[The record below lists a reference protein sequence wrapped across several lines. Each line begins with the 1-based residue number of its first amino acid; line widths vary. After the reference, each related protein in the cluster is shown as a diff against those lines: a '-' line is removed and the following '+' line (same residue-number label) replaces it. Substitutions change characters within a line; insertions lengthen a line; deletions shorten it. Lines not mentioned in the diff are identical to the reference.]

1 MSVPSF
7 VCESS
12 ASGASPR
19 RRRTSSRRPI
29 REHEAAPWRV
39 ARALVDI
46 DAERAATPQAW
57 VAAVAEHADLATLR
71 RDVSESIERLSV
83 LLAGASESGSLLV
96 RRLTWERM
104 AEHLGCTTRS
114 VARLLRRLH
123 DAGLLGRV
131 AAGQSAHRRPIDTET
146 GEVQAAGN
154 SAVYVLA
161 VPAVK
166 EPERVDS
173 GEASVTPSHL
183 KVSSN
188 NPSRTR
194 EACAREAVAVE
205 AMTAARRSGR
215 PLSGRADRRM
225 VEALPAAHRDPFWD
239 GQRVPASR
247 VEMLAAAA
255 EMGRR
260 SFALRRASRRA
271 VRSAARDFWSAGWS
285 VADVMHALEA
295 RPDGS
300 RWAHSGAD
308 RVRSIHGWMRHRLR
322 SWRAADGSPLASRTA
337 RVEADR
343 RAVQAARAAAQ
354 RERQEAHARAVANP
368 PTAATRRLV
377 AAARAAVRDAA
388 SRRFHPLPEV
398 A

>member
-19 RRRTSSRRPI
+19 RRRGSSRRPI

-57 VAAVAEHADLATLR
+57 VAAVAEHPDIATLR
-71 RDVSESIERLSV
+71 RDVWESIERLSV
-83 LLAGASESGSLLV
+83 LLAGASESGSVLV

-131 AAGQSAHRRPIDTET
+131 AAGQSAHRRPVNTTT
-146 GEVQAAGN
+146 GEVQANGN

-161 VPAVK
+161 VPAVR
-166 EPERVDS
+166 ESARADS
-173 GEASVTPSHL
+173 GEGSVTPSHL

-194 EACAREAVAVE
+194 EACAREAAAVD
-205 AMTAARRSGR
+205 AMEAARRSGR
-215 PLSGRADRRM
+215 PLSGRSDRRM
-225 VEALPAAHRDPFWD
+225 IEALPSAHRMPFWD
-239 GQRVPASR
+239 GQRVPAGR

-260 SFALRRASRRA
+260 SFVLRRASRRA
-271 VRSAARDFWSAGWS
+271 VRSAARDFWAAGWS
-285 VADVMHALEA
+285 VADVLHALEH

-322 SWRAADGSPLASRTA
+322 AWRGADGSPLASRTA
-337 RVEADR
+337 RAEAR
-343 RAVQAARAAAQ
+343 RQAVQAAQAASQ
-354 RERQEAHARAVANP
+354 RERHEARQRAATNP

-377 AAARAAVRDAA
+377 MAARAAIRNATT
-388 SRRFHPLPEV
+388 RRYHPLPEV